1 MDTNLDQA
9 QEPELAK
16 ELKQEQTLR
25 TEIYLV
31 LSALFRS
38 APSEEVIDFLKTLDI
53 EASESAMQK
62 AWIAIQQAAMVSNRE
77 ALEEAPKISF

>member
-1 MDTNLDQA
+1 MDTHLD
-9 QEPELAK
+9 
-16 ELKQEQTLR
+16 QEQTLR

-62 AWIAIQQAAMVSNRE
+62 AWIAMVSLPSHMGPQMKLLRTIQE
-77 ALEEAPKISF
+77 T